1 MRQVLISAIVVPY
14 VGALCCVSLT

>member
-14 VGALCCVSLT
+14 VGILCCVSLT